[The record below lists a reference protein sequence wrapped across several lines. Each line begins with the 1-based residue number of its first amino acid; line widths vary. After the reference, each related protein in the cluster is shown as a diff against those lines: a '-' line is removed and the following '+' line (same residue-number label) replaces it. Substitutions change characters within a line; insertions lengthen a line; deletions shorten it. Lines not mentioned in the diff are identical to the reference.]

1 MSFRFSANT
10 GFLFKDHPFM
20 DRIRAAK
27 AAGFDALEFHDEAR
41 GEDPVALGDLL
52 AETGLPVCGMNV
64 RMEGKPGCAAIP
76 GQSDQF
82 RRDIDEAVAIAGR
95 IDAGAIH
102 VLAGMAEG
110 AEARSTY
117 IRNLAVALE
126 ATDRT
131 ILIEPLC
138 RAAMPGYF
146 LRTVEQAAEII
157 AEISNPRLKIM
168 FDCFH
173 VGMEHGAG
181 AVADLFRKHASVIGH
196 VQIASVPDRVEPL
209 SGDLQYPNLL
219 PAFQAAGYQGAFGCE
234 YNPAGDD
241 DDAGLSRLRQSLV

>member
-10 GFLFKDHPFM
+10 GFLFKDRPFM

-41 GEDPVALGDLL
+41 GEDPAALADLL
-52 AETGLPVCGMNV
+52 AEAGLPVCGMNV

-76 GQSDQF
+76 GQEDQF
-82 RRDIDEAVAIAGR
+82 RKDIGEAAEIAGR

-102 VLAGMAEG
+102 VLAGKAEG
-110 AEARSTY
+110 AAARAVY
-117 IRNLAVALE
+117 IRNLADALE
-126 ATDRT
+126 ATDRV

-138 RAAMPGYF
+138 DAAMPGYF
-146 LRTVEQAAEII
+146 LRTVTQAAEVI
-157 AEISNPRLKIM
+157 AEVGHPRLKIM

-173 VGMEHGAG
+173 VGMEQGAG
-181 AVADLFRKHASVIGH
+181 AVADLFRKHAAIIGH

-209 SGDLQYPNLL
+209 SGELQYPILL
-219 PAFQAAGYQGAFGCE
+219 PVFQEAGYHGAFGCE
-234 YNPAGDD
+234 YRQAGIDQ
-241 DDAGLSRLRQSLV
+241 DAGLARLRQSLM

>member
-10 GFLFKDHPFM
+10 GFLFKDRPFM

-27 AAGFDALEFHDEAR
+27 TAGFDALEFHDEAR
-41 GEDPVALGDLL
+41 GEDPAALDDLL
-52 AETGLPVCGMNV
+52 AEVGLPVCGMNV
-64 RMEGKPGCAAIP
+64 RMEGKPGCSGIP
-76 GQSDQF
+76 GQEDQF
-82 RRDIDEAVAIAGR
+82 RKDIDEAAGIAGR

-102 VLAGMAEG
+102 VLAGIAEG
-110 AEARSTY
+110 AEARATY
-117 IRNLAVALE
+117 IRNLTVALE

-138 RAAMPGYF
+138 QTAMPGYF

-157 AEISNPRLKIM
+157 AEIGNPRLKIM

-173 VGMEHGAG
+173 VGMENGPSE
-181 AVADLFRKHASVIGH
+181 VADLFRKHAGIIGH
-196 VQIASVPDRVEPL
+196 VQIASIPDRVEPL
-209 SGDLQYPNLL
+209 SGNLLYPNLL

-234 YNPAGDD
+234 YIPAGGD
-241 DDAGLSRLRQSLV
+241 DDAGLARLRHSLL